1 MAVRFGNVLGSSGS
15 VIPTFKKQIA
25 AGGPVTITH
34 PDMTRYFMTV
44 NEAVGLVLQSAT
56 LGEGGEIF
64 VLDMGLPMKISDLA
78 RQLIELSGLEPDT
91 DIEIKYTG
99 LRPGEKL
106 FEELNHKTE
115 NMVATEHAKVM
126 RFLSQPQTL
135 EQIEAGFDA
144 VKKAGASGDS
154 DQIKLAIQ
162 KVVPEYQPYLA
173 APRAAS

>member
-1 MAVRFGNVLGSSGS
+1 MIYRLALGRALTSLHLDVHRGANQKCHDIIS
-15 VIPTFKKQIA
+15 T
-25 AGGPVTITH
+25 
-34 PDMTRYFMTV
+34 D
-44 NEAVGLVLQSAT
+44 
-56 LGEGGEIF
+56 LGHGGEIF

-115 NMVATEHAKVM
+115 NMVATDHAKVM

-135 EQIEAGFDA
+135 EQIEAGLEA
-144 VKKAGASGDS
+144 VQKAGASGDS

-173 APRAAS
+173 ARSAASLS